1 MSLELQEKNSV
12 LNEIIGILMPEANCD
27 LAATMALQKGR
38 SFLFVG
44 TDKKKMLEALDELAK
59 CITCS
64 SADKAAYCNC
74 CINCRM
80 VSQRQHPDVLWVCPR
95 GTSATIKIEDI
106 RRLKERISLKPYQAQ
121 KKLFII
127 EDAERLSPASANA
140 LLKTLEEPPSDTL
153 VVLICQSA
161 SQLLPTVVSRCQ
173 LIRFPVSSDAAED
186 VDNTDELVVRFFEAD
201 DFLVNDELC
210 KDIAAIDRS
219 SIEQLLQEL
228 VFIFRDILITKL
240 GADKGMLLSRQPQ
253 ANIIR
258 WTEIFDTETLP
269 YLLDEILRT
278 KSYIRKNANIKLSID
293 LLVKTI
299 KSYRLF

>member
-1 MSLELQEKNSV
+1 MSLELQKKNSV
-12 LNEIIGILMPEANCD
+12 LNEISSILMPEVNYD
-27 LAATMALQKGR
+27 LVATMALQKGR

-44 TDKKKMLEALDELAK
+44 TDKKKMQEALDELAK
-59 CITCS
+59 YITCI
-64 SADKAAYCNC
+64 SADKTAYCNS

-80 VSQRQHPDVLWVCPR
+80 VSQRQHPDVLWISPR
-95 GTSATIKIEDI
+95 GTSATIKIDDI
-106 RRLKERISLKPYQAQ
+106 RHLKERINLKPYQAQ

-153 VVLICQSA
+153 VVLICQSV
-161 SQLLPTVVSRCQ
+161 SQLLETVVSRCQ
-173 LIRFPVSSDAAED
+173 LIRFPVHSDTVED
-186 VDNTDELVVRFFEAD
+186 IDIIDELVVRFFEED

-210 KDIAAIDRS
+210 KDIVAIDRN

-228 VFIFRDILITKL
+228 VFIFRDILITKV
-240 GADKGMLLSRQPQ
+240 GAEKGMLLGRQTQ
-253 ANIIR
+253 ANIVR
-258 WTEIFDTETLP
+258 WTEIFDKETLL
-269 YLLDEILRT
+269 YLLNEILRT

-299 KSYRLF
+299 KSHRLF